1 MSDSLLKQS
10 SEKRGFCSK
19 SCSSPPASSSFR
31 EKRNGNLLMEVQAS
45 LLVSRLQDVIIC
57 KSLLGKPGPWTPQE
71 TWGKAH
77 ATRKRALSG
86 KASPD
91 EGRGVQPTVQTT
103 QHEVARSCLF
113 NFLAQLASANPYLVL
128 SYPAVFCQD
137 KIMKSTPLINISVY
151 FN

>member
-1 MSDSLLKQS
+1 
-10 SEKRGFCSK
+10 
-19 SCSSPPASSSFR
+19 
-31 EKRNGNLLMEVQAS
+31 MEVQAS
-45 LLVSRLQDVIIC
+45 LLVSRLQDVIIY

-103 QHEVARSCLF
+103 QHEVARSCWGDLT
-113 NFLAQLASANPYLVL
+113 QG
-128 SYPAVFCQD
+128 
-137 KIMKSTPLINISVY
+137 TPLGKSLVMSKLE
-151 FN
+151 